1 MDLEL
6 SVSPEALEAEP
17 WPAYALDRKG
27 QIVRVNGAWD
37 RVARAANGPMAAAVI
52 GTRWLD
58 HITGDEL
65 RTWYAALLERVLG
78 SGAGESHRCDCNT
91 PARYRLFSSRF
102 EPLRPP
108 RSPEIVGVL
117 VLASRLEEAPIG
129 ERYRIGRPDLIRFQT
144 MDGLVVQ
151 CSGCRR
157 VRVAGGRPFVWE
169 FVPEYVEAPRSD
181 VSHGI
186 CRLCRE
192 IYYGMPARE
201 GT

>member
-1 MDLEL
+1 
-6 SVSPEALEAEP
+6 
-17 WPAYALDRKG
+17 
-27 QIVRVNGAWD
+27 
-37 RVARAANGPMAAAVI
+37 MAAAVV
-52 GTRWLD
+52 GTRWLE

-65 RTWYAALLERVLG
+65 RAWYAALLERVLG

-91 PARYRLFSSRF
+91 PDRYRLFSSRF
-102 EPLRPP
+102 EPLRRP
-108 RSPEIVGVL
+108 RSPEIGGMV
-117 VLASRLEEAPIG
+117 VLASMLEEAPIG
-129 ERYRIGRPDLIRFQT
+129 ERYRIGKPDLIRYQT
-144 MDGLVVQ
+144 REGLVVQ

-157 VRVAGGRPFVWE
+157 VRVAGERPHLWE
-169 FVPEYVEAPRSD
+169 LVPEYVETPRSN